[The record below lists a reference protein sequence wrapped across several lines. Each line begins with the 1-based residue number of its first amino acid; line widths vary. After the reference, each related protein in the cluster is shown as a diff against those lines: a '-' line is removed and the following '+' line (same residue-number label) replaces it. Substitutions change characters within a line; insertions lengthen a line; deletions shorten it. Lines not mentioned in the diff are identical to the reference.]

1 MGRPAFRITANG
13 KNITPTIEWRVKT
26 LSVTDESGFESDT
39 LEINLTDADPLNP
52 IEFPPTGAELEVWL
66 GYDDNL
72 QRMGVYVADEI
83 EVSGWP
89 GEMTIRGR
97 AAPYEASKGG
107 KSDLQSQKTRSWAK
121 GTKLGDMVAKIAK
134 EHGLTP
140 AVAASLKSVTLPHF
154 DQTEESDVSFLV
166 RVARKYDAFVK
177 PGGGK
182 LAVAKR
188 GESKATSGQALPTVT
203 LAAQDCT
210 RWSMN
215 QSTRD
220 SEGTV
225 VAFYHDRGAA
235 KRKQVSVGNGD
246 PVRRLRHN
254 YPDKASA
261 EKAAQGEL
269 DKRGRRKNKIT
280 LTMPGDPQLTAEAKL
295 ALSGFR
301 PGVPTEWLVTRVVHQ
316 FTPGAGYS
324 CEVEGEQPKAAA

>member
-1 MGRPAFRITANG
+1 MRPTFRITANG
-13 KNITPTIEWRVKT
+13 RDITGATTGLLKSLTI
-26 LSVTDESGFESDT
+26 TDEAGYESDT
-39 LEINLTDADPLNP
+39 LEISLTDADPLDP
-52 IEFPPTGAELEVWL
+52 IDFPPTGAELEVWL
-66 GYDDNL
+66 GYQETGL
-72 QRMGVYVADEI
+72 QRMSLFVVDEI

-89 GEMTIRGR
+89 GEMAIRGR
-97 AAPYEASKGG
+97 AAPYESSKGG
-107 KSDLQSQKTRSWAK
+107 KSDLQTQKSRAWAK

-134 EHGLTP
+134 EHGLQP
-140 AVAASLKSVTLPHF
+140 AVAASLKSVALPQF
-154 DQTEESDVSFLV
+154 DQTDESDLSFLV
-166 RVARKYDAFVK
+166 RVGRKYDAVVK

-188 GESKATSGQALPTVT
+188 GESKTASGEDMPTVS

-225 VAFYHDRGAA
+225 VAYYHDRGAA
-235 KRKQVSVGNGD
+235 KRQTVTVGSGD

-269 DKRGRRKNKIT
+269 DKRGRRKNKLS
-280 LTMPGDPQLTAEAKL
+280 LTMPGDPLLTAEAKL
-295 ALSGFR
+295 QLSGFR
-301 PGVPTEWLVTRVVHQ
+301 PGVPPEWVITRVVHQ
-316 FTPGAGYS
+316 FSPGVGYS
-324 CEVEGEQPKAAA
+324 CEVEGEQPKAA